1 MMIKAKPKY
10 FAKSFIL
17 VYILYLFYSSAKK
30 HINIYR
36 MKFFLIKKFMCGN
49 FCEIIC
55 CAALLGS
62 LFDAGAGVAMRSGI
76 KKRGG
81 MLCKI
86 ENYD

>member
-1 MMIKAKPKY
+1 
-10 FAKSFIL
+10 
-17 VYILYLFYSSAKK
+17 
-30 HINIYR
+30 
-36 MKFFLIKKFMCGN
+36 MKFFLIKKFMCGI